1 MSSET
6 VPATEAIEAVEAM
19 AADVPRA
26 AVEDPLLTV
35 GGLFAEIWGGIEAL
49 AAPGLV
55 AQKLT
60 MSDFDTLLRLARSPD
75 RRLRMSD
82 LAAQIGVSTSGVTRI
97 TDRLERSGRVRR
109 EACPGDRRGS
119 FVVITEA
126 GTAEIAQAAVGMAE
140 VVREHVLPAVGDDLQ
155 PLLGILTR
163 LRDGV
168 RPRATAGAARG

>member
-6 VPATEAIEAVEAM
+6 VPGPEAV
-19 AADVPRA
+19 AAVVPRA

-49 AAPGLV
+49 AAPGLA

-97 TDRLERSGRVRR
+97 TDRLERSGLVRR

-126 GTAEIAQAAVGMAE
+126 GTAEITQAAGGMAE
-140 VVREHVLPAVGDDLQ
+140 VVREHVLPAVGDDLG
-155 PLLGILTR
+155 PLLVTLGR
-163 LRDGV
+163 LRDHV
-168 RPRATAGAARG
+168 RPSATAGAAAAG